1 MKKSINVLLASVL
14 GFAFITGCNNSSN
27 NLDLNSH
34 STKEVQDVI
43 TKEFPMIQPSSLSI
57 EKNKDLNLWQV
68 YAMGNVMYI
77 TPDLKYFIG
86 GHYFKFG
93 GDKTD
98 LTQQWIS
105 EKDVVDVKS
114 LPLNLAIKTQHGKG
128 DVVFYVFSDPECP
141 YCHMLQSEVIN
152 KLDNATVYTFLYPLP
167 MHQNAYGDAVK
178 LLCNKNSSQAF
189 ESWMTISPQTQESLH
204 DKYFA
209 NMKDCQEG
217 KEKVDSL
224 LKLGQALN
232 IMSTPTII
240 NVQGKKIGMKELADL
255 SKQESS
261 VQKVSVGK

>member
-1 MKKSINVLLASVL
+1 MKKSISILVSALL
-14 GFAFITGCNNSSN
+14 GFTLISGCNNSTN

-34 STKEVQDVI
+34 SQKDVQEAV
-43 TKEFPMIQPSSLSI
+43 TKEFPMLQATSLAI
-57 EKNKDLNLWQV
+57 EQNKDLNLWQV

-86 GHYFKFG
+86 GHYFKFN

-98 LTQQWIS
+98 LTQKWIS
-105 EKDVVDVKS
+105 EKDVVNVKS

-152 KLDNATVYTFLYPLP
+152 KLDNSTVYTFLYPLP
-167 MHQNAYGDAVK
+167 MHKNAYSDSVK
-178 LLCNKNSSQAF
+178 LLCNKNSSKVF
-189 ESWMTISPQTQESLH
+189 ESWMTISPQKQEIMH

-209 NMKDCQEG
+209 NMQECKEG
-217 KEKVDSL
+217 KDKVDSL

-240 NVQGKKIGMKELADL
+240 NIQGKKIGMKELADL
-255 SKQESS
+255 SKEESS
-261 VQKVSVGK
+261 VQKVSVGQ